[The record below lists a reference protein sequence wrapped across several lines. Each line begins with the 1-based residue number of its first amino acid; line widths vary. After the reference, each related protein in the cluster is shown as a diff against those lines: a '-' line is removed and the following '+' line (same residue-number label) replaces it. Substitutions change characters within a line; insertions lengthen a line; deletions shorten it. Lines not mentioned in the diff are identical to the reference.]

1 MFSHVFP
8 FERLSLQVLVDGQFP
23 AVEDHIR
30 SVFKTA
36 IGADSV
42 GESAAIKEGVS
53 FNNYKGVFQAAI
65 TIGDQAGLWNTN
77 ITYVN
82 LWFSSVYLGE
92 FNT

>member
-1 MFSHVFP
+1 M
-8 FERLSLQVLVDGQFP
+8 LVDGKFP
-23 AVEDHIR
+23 DVEDHIR

-42 GESAAIKEGVS
+42 GESAAVKEGVS

-82 LWFSSVYLGE
+82 ALVFKCLLG
-92 FNT
+92 